1 VPSAMTLILKFHE
14 QLSPKGDM
22 IINSEI
28 KGKSKARRGFVKSD
42 AVAVAGAAVIGA
54 IACSESPVLK
64 SDEA

>member
-1 VPSAMTLILKFHE
+1 
-14 QLSPKGDM
+14 M